1 MKKRSKYA
9 LLFGGLLL
17 AGGTALPVVRDTE
30 REGITT
36 EARARAPG
44 EFVRLSQGYTHYQV
58 GGPEGA
64 PTVVLVHGFSVPYYV
79 WDPTFKALVESGF
92 RVIRYDLYG
101 HGFSDRPDVAYD
113 RALFV
118 GQLAELLDSLQ
129 VRGPVDVA
137 GVSMGGAITAGFV
150 ADHPERARRVVLVDP
165 FFETVDI
172 GPLRLPGVG
181 EYLASAF
188 FLPSTAKGQG
198 RVFVHPERFPDFPA
212 LFLEQ
217 MHYKGF
223 RRALLSTAR
232 TFIQTDPMPDYVTL
246 KEEKKPTLLIWA
258 AQDRTL
264 GTAGAEILRTLLEPE
279 FLWVEDAGHTPHY
292 ERPEIVSPRIIE
304 FLRDDAPLP

>member
-1 MKKRSKYA
+1 MTKRRKYA
-9 LLFGGLLL
+9 LLLGGTLL
-17 AGGTALPVVRDTE
+17 AGGSALPIVRDTE
-30 REGITT
+30 REVLTA
-36 EARARAPG
+36 EARQRAPG
-44 EFVRLSQGYTHYQV
+44 AFVRLSQGYTHYEV
-58 GGPEGA
+58 GGSEGA
-64 PTVVLVHGFSVPYYV
+64 PTVVLVHGFSVPFYI
-79 WDPTFKALVESGF
+79 WDPTFEALVESGF

-118 GQLAELLDSLQ
+118 GQLSELLDSLQ

-137 GVSMGGAITAGFV
+137 GVSMGGAITAAFV
-150 ADHPERARRVVLVDP
+150 AEYPERARRVVLVDP
-165 FFETVDI
+165 LFETVDI

-181 EYLASAF
+181 EYLASAI
-188 FLPSTAKGQG
+188 FLPATAKGQG
-198 RVFVHPERFPDFPA
+198 SVFVHPERFPDYPG

-232 TFIQTDPMPDYVTL
+232 TFIQRDPMPDYVKL
-246 KEEKKPTLLIWA
+246 KEEQKPTLLIWA

-264 GTAGAEILRTLLEPE
+264 GTEGAEILRTLLEPE

-304 FLRDDAPLP
+304 FLRPEVP